1 MNTEVR
7 ELITDI
13 SMYNEFVQPYETA
26 LSVVLAQLDGIQ
38 KDIERTTGHKAIHSL
53 NNRIKKAGSI
63 LEKMERKQLEPSF
76 EMAKECLTDIA
87 GIRAI
92 CYYIKDVYKVANILK
107 KQLDVILVK
116 ESDYIANPKPNGYR
130 SIHLIL
136 GVPVYGVESKEYY
149 PVELQIRTLAMDFW
163 ASMEHQLCY
172 KSRKENKGQMAEQL
186 AEYSRKLNDM
196 EAELEN
202 FY

>member
-1 MNTEVR
+1 MNLDVQEM
-7 ELITDI
+7 ITDI
-13 SMYNEFVQPYETA
+13 SSYSEFVQPYETA
-26 LSVVLAQLDGIQ
+26 MNVVLAQLAGIQ
-38 KDIERTTGHKAIHSL
+38 KDLERTAGHKAIHSMR
-53 NNRIKKAGSI
+53 NRIKKADSI
-63 LEKMERKQLEPSF
+63 LEKMERKNMESSF

-87 GIRAI
+87 GIRVM
-92 CYYIKDVYKVANILK
+92 CYYIRDVYRVADILK

-116 ESDYIANPKPNGYR
+116 ESDYIAHPKANGYR
-130 SIHLIL
+130 SLHLIL

-172 KSRKENKGQMAEQL
+172 KSQREDKEQMAERL
-186 AEYSRKLNDM
+186 EVYSRRLNDM
-196 EAELEN
+196 EKELEV

>member
-1 MNTEVR
+1 MNSDIQ

-13 SMYNEFVQPYETA
+13 RTYNEFVQPYETA

-38 KDIERTTGHKAIHSL
+38 KDLERSSGHKAIHSIRH
-53 NNRIKKAGSI
+53 RIKKPGSI
-63 LEKMERKQLEPSF
+63 LEKMERKNLEPSF
-76 EMAKECLTDIA
+76 AMAKECLTDIA
-87 GIRAI
+87 GIRI
-92 CYYIKDVYKVANILK
+92 MCYYIKDVYKVADILK

-116 ESDYIANPKPNGYR
+116 ESDYVSNPKENGYR
-130 SIHLIL
+130 SLHLIL
-136 GVPVYGVESKEYY
+136 GVPVYGVNSKEYY

-172 KSRKENKGQMAEQL
+172 KSERDDKDQMARQL
-186 AEYSRKLNDM
+186 KEYSQRLNEM
-196 EAELEN
+196 ETELAA